1 MYVHLKTNLR
11 AEFAKFKDTD
21 KRNKEKWKKQEQKG
35 KLVIDKDKEN
45 AFWTV
50 RKRKE
55 FTLLSKTKKDETGE
69 GICDVADFQLTQNKD
84 CKGLVKI
91 FIIRLKI
98 RKVKKKKKNSGKE
111 K

>member
-1 MYVHLKTNLR
+1 M
-11 AEFAKFKDTD
+11 
-21 KRNKEKWKKQEQKG
+21 
-35 KLVIDKDKEN
+35 
-45 AFWTV
+45 
-50 RKRKE
+50 
-55 FTLLSKTKKDETGE
+55 SKSKKDETGE
-69 GICDVADFQLTQNKD
+69 GICDVADFQLTHNKD